1 MFKKVSLILLLFAPS
16 LLAQNQ
22 AYLKRQGD
30 EVLLGNSYIEREIS
44 VSPHN
49 VGTTEIINKMTG
61 TVYKV
66 NDDVFAVQIV
76 FSGLGPAP
84 LETQNG
90 ENEAILTAKD
100 FDYEGFR
107 TRNLE
112 GGGKELT
119 LNFNFKWEDTD
130 FNLEVHYEVFAARF
144 SMRKWIEVSD
154 SSYGMQFLNR
164 IYVESLTFKR
174 ADFSHGQFGQ
184 PVFNNNIFM
193 GVEYPTAVNQIKG
206 DSVRIGYVVGQEIK
220 KKPFISHTAILGSS
234 SSKTKLALA
243 FMKYV
248 DGIAVNGIHPFLLY
262 NTWYDMRTPAM
273 ADGPAGVEN
282 ETNVLRTIDSFKK
295 NLFDKYGIALNGF
308 VLDGDAGWNNANSIW
323 AIDSSRFPDGFTR
336 IVRSLDSMHTSLGL
350 WASPFGGYPPIRD
363 SVVAWAKKHGYE
375 TTGDFLCLSGPK
387 YKAKFMQRM
396 DEYTRQYRIGY
407 FKWDGLLLS
416 SNEPNQGYLPGI
428 YSGGEN
434 TAALL
439 QIAKSVRK
447 INPDIFLNM
456 TTGTWLSPWWL
467 KYANCIWMQ
476 GSDYGYLESV
486 PSIDDRDKAITYK
499 DAVLWNDFRKQNL
512 LFPMWALMTHGI
524 IRGRYNLLGG
534 AKESLASFSNEVMM
548 YFGRGVMMWELY
560 VTPDLLSTGEW
571 NAIASAVKWAK
582 SNQHV
587 LEHTRMILG
596 DPARRQVYGY
606 IHMTKSKGILL
617 LRNPGP
623 VDKKVKFSLSQKLGE
638 FSRKT
643 EYYVKIVYPY
653 NFIFPKPVKMGE
665 ALSFD
670 LNGYEVLTAEL
681 IPQKDMDKSLPV
693 GVRYSV
699 EGGHLMLFGSHG
711 ERKNVR
717 SVGKKPLGVV
727 QFGRPMKRPSYKVE
741 PGTTSI
747 SNEFNKRI
755 DVNVPSDYTKAKLA
769 LLLQFPKRLG
779 KNESP
784 DFAVSI
790 NGARTATKVVQ
801 GDGAWFWVISKLYEG
816 GNSVDCSIRF
826 KGKPEGKVSLWLIG
840 REGLVGKKMEG
851 VTIHEER
858 SLPAKPYPAS
868 MRAVMTPISQYDF
881 H

>member
-1 MFKKVSLILLLFAPS
+1 MLKKVSLILLLFAPS

-22 AYLKRQGD
+22 AYLKRRGD
-30 EVLLGNSYIEREIS
+30 EVLLGNSYIERVIN
-44 VSPHN
+44 VSPN
-49 VGTTEIINKMTG
+49 KVGTTEIVNEMSG

-66 NDDVFAVQIV
+66 KDDVFAVQIV

-90 ENEAILTAKD
+90 ENEVIMTAKD
-100 FDYEGFR
+100 FNYEGFR
-107 TRNLE
+107 TSDLE

-130 FNLEVHYEVFAARF
+130 FNLEVHYDVFAARF
-144 SMRKWIEVSD
+144 SMRKWIEFSD

-164 IYVESLTFKR
+164 VYVESLTFKR

-184 PVFNNNIFM
+184 PVFNNDIFM
-193 GVEYPTAVNQIKG
+193 GVEYPTVVNQIKG
-206 DSVRIGYVVGQEIK
+206 NSVRIGYVVGREIK
-220 KKPFISHTAILGSS
+220 NKPFISHTAILGSS

-248 DGIAVNGIHPFLLY
+248 DGIAVNRIHPFLLY

-282 ETNVLRTIDSFKK
+282 ETNVLKTIDSFKK
-295 NLFDKYGIALNGF
+295 DLYDKYGIGLNGF

-323 AIDSSRFPDGFTR
+323 AIDSARFPDGFTR
-336 IVRSLDSMHTSLGL
+336 IVQSLDSMHTHLGL

-396 DEYTRQYRIGY
+396 DEYTRRYKIGY

-416 SNEPNQGYLPGI
+416 SNQPNQGYLPGI

-476 GSDYGYLESV
+476 GSDYGYLQSL

-534 AKESLASFSNEVMM
+534 VKESLASFSNEVMM

-560 VTPDLLSTGEW
+560 VTPDLLSSGEW

-582 SNQHV
+582 ANQHV
-587 LEHTRMILG
+587 LEHTQMILG

-606 IHMTKSKGILL
+606 IHMTENKGVLL

-623 VDKKVKFSLSQKLGE
+623 DDKKVKFLLTPKLGE
-638 FSRKT
+638 FSPGT
-643 EYYVKIVYPY
+643 EYYINVIYPY
-653 NFIFPKPVKMGE
+653 NFIFPKPVRMRE
-665 ALSFD
+665 ALSFN

-681 IPQKDMDKSLPV
+681 IPQKDMDKTLPV

-699 EGGHLMLFGSHG
+699 EGGHLMVFGSHG
-711 ERKNVR
+711 ERVNVK
-717 SVGKKPLGVV
+717 SVGRKLLGVV
-727 QFGRPMKRPSYKVE
+727 QFGRAIKRLSCKVV

-747 SNEFNKRI
+747 SNEFQKRLNI
-755 DVNVPSDYTKAKLA
+755 NVPGNYREAKFA
-769 LLLQFPKRLG
+769 LLLQFSKRLE
-779 KNESP
+779 KSESP
-784 DFAVSI
+784 DFTVTI
-790 NGARTATKVVQ
+790 NGARKATKVVQ
-801 GDGAWFWVISKLYEG
+801 GNGAWFWAITELHEG
-816 GNSVDCSIRF
+816 KNSVDCVIRF
-826 KGKPEGKVSLWLIG
+826 KGRPSGKVSLWLID
-840 REGLVGKKMEG
+840 REDLVGKIIEG
-851 VTIHEER
+851 VTIREHR
-858 SLPAKPYPAS
+858 LLPAKPYPAS
-868 MRAVMTPISQYDF
+868 LRADMTRISQYDI